1 MDRILEYNDMKVDW
15 VSTEEHKKR
24 IKKFWG
30 DRFIKFTNCRGKY
43 ISYLVR
49 W

>member
-1 MDRILEYNDMKVDW
+1 MDRILEHNDLKVDW
-15 VSTEEHKKR
+15 LTTKEQKKK
-24 IKKFWG
+24 IMKWWG